1 QITFLREHRFEFF
14 NIEGGQYT
22 LVVDAPGYQTVRQ
35 DVDVPG
41 EWPVIDLHPERN
53 ATGPAEAVS
62 VTDLRIPKSARRHFA
77 AAQNKLLEHDCMH
90 ALERLKK
97 AIDIYA
103 EYGDAHKAMG
113 ECYAEMNQFETAEQ
127 EFKLALEQP
136 HTPELHLL
144 LRKIY

>member
-1 QITFLREHRFEFF
+1 
-14 NIEGGQYT
+14 
-22 LVVDAPGYQTVRQ
+22 
-35 DVDVPG
+35 VPG

-144 LRKIY
+144 LRKIYVRAGKEAFGARQLELYAEEKPVRQVGRK